1 MTEDIPDG
9 AGEVASESWGSAG
22 TEREQAAAEVERE
35 LAMMFRRARKMS
47 LEVAAE
53 VHPELDPASYSLL
66 LMVADAGSMRAIEM
80 AERIGLDKSTVS
92 RQIANLERLDLLRRA
107 PDPQDGRA
115 RLIQLSE
122 SGRQRLDGARQRR
135 SRHLRED
142 FVQWSNDDLH
152 QFARLLGKLNAMY

>member
-1 MTEDIPDG
+1 MTEELPGGSGGVESD
-9 AGEVASESWGSAG
+9 ERASVG
-22 TEREQAAAEVERE
+22 TEREEAAAEVERE

-66 LMVADAGSMRAIEM
+66 LMVADAGSLRAIEV

-92 RQIANLERLDLLRRA
+92 RQLANLERLELLRRV
-107 PDPQDGRA
+107 PDPEDGRA

-122 SGRQRLDGARQRR
+122 SGRSRLDQARQRR

-142 FVQWSNDDLH
+142 FVQWSTDDLH